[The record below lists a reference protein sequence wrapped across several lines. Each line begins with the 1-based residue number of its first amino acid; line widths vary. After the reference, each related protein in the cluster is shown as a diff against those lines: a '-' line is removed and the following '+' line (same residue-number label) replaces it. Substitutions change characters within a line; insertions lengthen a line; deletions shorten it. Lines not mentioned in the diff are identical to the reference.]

1 MSIPLI
7 PPRRI
12 VLSGGSLRTLGYLG
26 AFEVLEQHRLLV
38 HLKEIVAVS
47 AGGFFAFC
55 KMLGY
60 TTKELRDA
68 AIELDF
74 SILTNIHPEGALSYF
89 ETFGIDTGENLK
101 RFLQSFLRIKTYSP
115 TLTFQEWAQLNPSGI
130 QLRIL
135 ATDLNRIEPKE
146 FSLAKTPT
154 VPIVDALRASMSLP
168 FFFMPV
174 HDTETGHLL
183 ADGGV
188 LSNFPMNLL
197 TEEELEETWG
207 ISFEY
212 TTSKVEAIP
221 DFLAFMNQIYS
232 TLTIPRTYATQ
243 QKYRDQCILIKSG
256 EYKAWDFAISKEM
269 KEHLIQD
276 GKDAALQYI
285 QTHSSLR
292 FAKHKPSRR
301 YSVG

>member
-1 MSIPLI
+1 
-7 PPRRI
+7 

-60 TTKELRDA
+60 TTKELTDA

-101 RFLQSFLRIKTYSP
+101 RFLQSFLRIKNYSP
-115 TLTFQEWAQLNPSGI
+115 TLTFAEWATLHPTGI
-130 QLRIL
+130 QLRIV
-135 ATDLNRIEPKE
+135 ASDLHTIEPKE

-168 FFFMPV
+168 LFFMPV
-174 HDTETGHLL
+174 ADPHTGHLL
-183 ADGGV
+183 VDGGV

-197 TEEELEETWG
+197 TEKEQEESIG

-212 TTSKVEAIP
+212 LTSKVDEIP
-221 DFLAFMNQIYS
+221 DFLAFLRQIYVV
-232 TLTIPRTYATQ
+232 LTVPRTYATQ
-243 QKYRDQCILIKSG
+243 KEHKDRCILIQSG
-256 EYKAWDFAISKEM
+256 EYKAWNFELSKED
-269 KEHLIQD
+269 KERMIQD
-276 GKDAALQYI
+276 GRDAALQYI
-285 QTHSSLR
+285 KQHTTLGV
-292 FAKHKPSRR
+292 AKHKPLRR